1 MRKTWVSLFALVLL
15 APFAASAAPA
25 YENPWNS
32 GAIDAG
38 AFSQSN
44 QRLAGEFALAA
55 GATVNRATWYGT
67 MFSYDPLNTGDT
79 WSFTTTFFSSSGGLP
94 GGVLGSA
101 AVTASVTETGT
112 FMGGERAYL
121 FDASF
126 AGVALAAGTSYW
138 FSAENTGTQSTFR
151 WTESTSGMGSALSSY
166 GNPWFSWAEEPRT
179 PLNFALYADAGVAPV
194 PEPETYAMMLAGLGL
209 LAVAARRRKQKSAS

>member
-1 MRKTWVSLFALVLL
+1 MRQTLISLFALVFL
-15 APFAASAAPA
+15 APFAASAQV
-25 YENPWNS
+25 YQNPWNS

-38 AFSQSN
+38 AWSQTNQLLANEFS
-44 QRLAGEFALAA
+44 LVA

-67 MFSYDPLNTGDT
+67 MFSQDPLNTGDT
-79 WSFTTTFFSSSGGLP
+79 WFFTTRFYNSTGGLP

-112 FMGGERAYL
+112 FIGGERAYL

-138 FSAENTGTQSTFR
+138 FSIENTGTQNTFR
-151 WTESTSGMGSALSSY
+151 WTEATSGMGSAYSINGS
-166 GNPWFSWAEEPRT
+166 SWASWTEELRT
-179 PLNFALYADAGVAPV
+179 PLNFTLYGDAGVAPV

-209 LAVAARRRKQKSAS
+209 LGFMARRRKQQSPV